1 MTKGIIIVFFAT
13 LAFLTQGRRNNDDYF
28 PGCCDNHCVDQD
40 VCTTKSYCVDTTVIS
55 CNCKGK
61 CTGYIDPNYNDNIC
75 NEYACGCNEDACGSC
90 PSGVTFFNV
99 ILVVI
104 IIGCGIGLLLM
115 KQKLA
120 KKTSLL
126 TEQNSYEKF
135 EQNEYEAHI

>member
-13 LAFLTQGRRNNDDYF
+13 LAFLAQGKPLYYT

-61 CTGYIDPNYNDNIC
+61 CTLPYEDPNYNTYI
-75 NEYACGCNEDACGSC
+75 CNEDACGSC
-90 PSGVTFFNV
+90 PSGVTFFIV

-135 EQNEYEAHI
+135 EQNEYEAPI